1 MWCVLDA
8 YFRNV
13 IVGSAATKQFSFSL
27 SGKPDCFAWLAMTV
41 FDAIFLIVI
50 GRYEVAAP

>member
-13 IVGSAATKQFSFSL
+13 IARSAATKQSSFSL
-27 SGKPDCFAWLAMTV
+27 CGKLDCFAWLAMTI
-41 FDAIFLIVI
+41 FDAIFLMVI